1 MTAALIALLAVALGL
16 LAGFHIGR
24 AYQAS
29 LTRKA
34 LRLSPAAIRELQ
46 IGNYSGRQR

>member
-1 MTAALIALLAVALGL
+1 MTAALIALLAVTVGGV
-16 LAGFHIGR
+16 AGFHIGR